1 MVDRQNRPGVRVGN
15 VGVSSYEDAN
25 VERRERL
32 RKLALETIDISKDP
46 YFMRNHIGTYEC
58 RLCLT
63 LHSNEGSYL
72 AHTHGKKHQTNLA
85 RRAAREARDTAIQP
99 VQKTTA
105 PKLRTIKI
113 GKPIYRFK
121 KQVSEEG
128 QKQILFEIEYP
139 QIDPSIQP

>member
-1 MVDRQNRPGVRVGN
+1 MVDRQNRPGARIGS

-32 RKLALETIDISKDP
+32 RKLAMEHIDISKDP

-72 AHTHGKKHQTNLA
+72 AHTQGKKHQTNLA
-85 RRAAREARDTAIQP
+85 RRAAREAKDAVAQP
-99 VQKTTA
+99 TTSTKQSA

-121 KQVSEEG
+121 KQTN
-128 QKQILFEIEYP
+128 
-139 QIDPSIQP
+139 

>member
-1 MVDRQNRPGVRVGN
+1 MVDRQNRPGARIGS

-25 VERRERL
+25 VERKERL
-32 RKLALETIDISKDP
+32 RKLVMSTIDISKDP

-63 LHSNEGSYL
+63 LHSNEGSYM
-72 AHTHGKKHQTNLA
+72 AHTQGKKHQTNLA
-85 RRAAREARDTAIQP
+85 RRAAREARDAVSQP
-99 VQKTTA
+99 ASTKPNA

-121 KQVSEEG
+121 KQ
-128 QKQILFEIEYP
+128 KN
-139 QIDPSIQP
+139 